1 MILINLLEKMEI
13 KQSKYSGYCYGVKRA
28 LSIVEE
34 TLKDNRNNNI
44 KIFTLGSVIHNPGV
58 VKDLAENGLLS
69 VKNIDEVI
77 SGNIFIIKSHGL
89 SPKLVKELKSKE
101 LNVIDTTCPSVKKAQ
116 AKAGELSDRG
126 YFVIVIG
133 NKEHPEVLGIKDQ
146 VKKGNY
152 AVIENEKDAAL
163 LERKK
168 KIGVIVQTTQTIE
181 KLKLITG
188 ILQNKTRELLIYNTI
203 CSTTSK
209 RQDAAKEISGEVD
222 MMLIV
227 GGKDSANTAH
237 LAEVAKMSGTP
248 TYHIENYTE
257 LQKKWFKN
265 IKSIGISGGAS
276 TPESDI
282 IDIRKSIDK
291 ILS

>member
-1 MILINLLEKMEI
+1 MEI
-13 KQSKYSGYCYGVKRA
+13 KLSKYSGYCWGVKRA
-28 LSIVEE
+28 LNIVEE

-44 KIFTLGSVIHNPGV
+44 KIFTFGSVIHNPGV
-58 VKDLAENGLLS
+58 VKELAGNGLLS
-69 VKNIDEVI
+69 IKNIDEADG
-77 SGNIFIIKSHGL
+77 GNIFIIKSHGL
-89 SPKLVKELKSKE
+89 SPKLIKELKSKN
-101 LNVIDTTCPSVKKAQ
+101 LNVVDTTCPSVKKAQ
-116 AKAGELSDRG
+116 AKAGELSDKD

-152 AVIENEKDAAL
+152 AVIENEKDAEM

-168 KIGVIVQTTQTIE
+168 KIGVIVQTTQTME

-188 ILQNKTRELLIYNTI
+188 ILQSKTRELLIYNTI

-209 RQDAAKEISGEVD
+209 RQNAAKKISEEVD
-222 MMLIV
+222 LMLIV
-227 GGKDSANTAH
+227 GGKDSANTTH
-237 LAEVAKMSGTP
+237 LAEIAKLTGTP
-248 TYHIENYTE
+248 TYHIENNTE
-257 LQKKWFKN
+257 LQKKWFKDVN
-265 IKSIGISGGAS
+265 SIGISGGAS

-282 IDIRKSIDK
+282 IDIRKTIDK

>member
-1 MILINLLEKMEI
+1 MEI
-13 KQSKYSGYCYGVKRA
+13 KLSKYSGYCWGVKRA
-28 LSIVEE
+28 LNIVEE

-44 KIFTLGSVIHNPGV
+44 KIFTFGSVIHNPGV
-58 VKDLAENGLLS
+58 VKELAGNGLLS
-69 VKNIDEVI
+69 IKNIDEADG
-77 SGNIFIIKSHGL
+77 GNIFIIKSHGL
-89 SPKLVKELKSKE
+89 SPKLIKELKSKN

-116 AKAGELSDRG
+116 AKAGELSDKD

-152 AVIENEKDAAL
+152 AVIENEKDAEM

-168 KIGVIVQTTQTIE
+168 KIGVIVQTTQTME

-209 RQDAAKEISGEVD
+209 RQNAAKKISEEVD
-222 MMLIV
+222 LMLIV
-227 GGKDSANTAH
+227 GGKDSANTTH
-237 LAEVAKMSGTP
+237 LAEIAKLTGTP
-248 TYHIENYTE
+248 TYHIENNTE
-257 LQKKWFKN
+257 LQKKWFKDVN
-265 IKSIGISGGAS
+265 SIGISGGAS

-282 IDIRKSIDK
+282 IDIRKTIDK

>member
-1 MILINLLEKMEI
+1 MEI
-13 KQSKYSGYCYGVKRA
+13 KLSKYSGYCWGVKRA
-28 LSIVEE
+28 LNIVEE

-44 KIFTLGSVIHNPGV
+44 KIFTFGSVIHNPGV
-58 VKDLAENGLLS
+58 VKELAGNGLLS
-69 VKNIDEVI
+69 ITNIDEADG
-77 SGNIFIIKSHGL
+77 GNIFIVKSHGL
-89 SPKLVKELKSKE
+89 SPKLIKELKSKN

-116 AKAGELSDRG
+116 AKAGELSDKD

-152 AVIENEKDAAL
+152 AVIENEKDAEM

-168 KIGVIVQTTQTIE
+168 KIGVIVQTTQTME

-188 ILQNKTRELLIYNTI
+188 ILQSKTRELLIYNTI

-209 RQDAAKEISGEVD
+209 RQNAAKKISEEVD
-222 MMLIV
+222 LMLIV
-227 GGKDSANTAH
+227 GGKDSANTTH
-237 LAEVAKMSGTP
+237 LAEIAKLSGTP
-248 TYHIENYTE
+248 TYHIENNTE
-257 LQKKWFKN
+257 LQKKWFKDVN
-265 IKSIGISGGAS
+265 SIGISGGAS

-282 IDIRKSIDK
+282 IDIRKTIDK

>member
-1 MILINLLEKMEI
+1 MEI
-13 KQSKYSGYCYGVKRA
+13 KLSKYSGYCWGVKRA
-28 LSIVEE
+28 LNIVEE
-34 TLKDNRNNNI
+34 TLKDNRNNNV
-44 KIFTLGSVIHNPGV
+44 KIFTFGSVIHNPGV
-58 VKDLAENGLLS
+58 VKELAGNGLLS
-69 VKNIDEVI
+69 IKNIDEADG
-77 SGNIFIIKSHGL
+77 GNIFIVKSHGL
-89 SPKLVKELKSKE
+89 SPKLIKELKSKN

-116 AKAGELSDRG
+116 AKAGELSDKD

-152 AVIENEKDAAL
+152 AVIENEKDAEM

-168 KIGVIVQTTQTIE
+168 KIGVIVQTTQTME

-209 RQDAAKEISGEVD
+209 RQNAAKKISEEVD
-222 MMLIV
+222 LMLIV
-227 GGKDSANTAH
+227 GGKDSANTTH
-237 LAEVAKMSGTP
+237 LAEIAKLSGTP
-248 TYHIENYTE
+248 TYHIENNTE
-257 LQKKWFKN
+257 LQKKWFKDVN
-265 IKSIGISGGAS
+265 SIGISGGAS

-282 IDIRKSIDK
+282 IDIRKTIDK